1 VARRHLVILAGG
13 TGGAK
18 LAAGLYDLLGPDELT
33 VIANTGDD
41 VELYSVHVSP
51 DPDLVTYWLAG
62 IIDSDRGWGI
72 RGDTWRAME
81 TLETRGRAPWFRLG
95 DRDLELCAIRT
106 KHERDGGR
114 LTEAHAEVLRELG
127 VRAAVLPMSDT
138 AVHTHVRTPT
148 GWRPFQ
154 EFMILD
160 RAAAPIEA
168 VELRGI
174 EAAAPPPEALAALT
188 AADAIVIGPSNPII
202 SIGPILA
209 VPGMREALR
218 SARAPVVA
226 VSPFVGGRAV
236 KGPTDAFM
244 EHAGL
249 DRSATGIAAAYAGVI
264 DGLVADEPLERGNLP
279 VLVTDTLME
288 DAAGRRRLAQ
298 ATLAHAASLNR

>member
-1 VARRHLVILAGG
+1 MVVVLAGG

-18 LAAGLYDLLGPDELT
+18 LAAGLYDLLGEGELT

-41 VELYSVHVSP
+41 VEIHGVHVSP

-62 IIDSDRGWGI
+62 IIDERGWGI
-72 RGDTWRAME
+72 RDDTWTAMDAAGE
-81 TLETRGRAPWFRLG
+81 DAWFRLG
-95 DRDLELCAIRT
+95 DRDLELCRLRT
-106 KHERDGGR
+106 ERMAAGAR
-114 LTEAHAEVLRELG
+114 QAEAHAEVVRALG
-127 VRAAVLPMSDT
+127 VGARVLPMSDKP
-138 AVHTHVRTPT
+138 VRTHVRTPA

-154 EFMILD
+154 EFMIVD
-160 RAAAPIEA
+160 HAAAPIEA

-174 EAAAPPPEALAALT
+174 EEAAPPPEALEAIG

-209 VPGMREALR
+209 VPGIREAL
-218 SARAPVVA
+218 AAATAPVVA

-244 EHAGL
+244 EQAGL
-249 DRSATGIAAAYAGVI
+249 ERSAGGIAEAYRGVI
-264 DGLVADEPLERGNLP
+264 DALVADEPVPGSDLP

-288 DAAGRRRLAQ
+288 GAAGRRRLAE
-298 ATLAHAASLNR
+298 ATLDHAQRARR